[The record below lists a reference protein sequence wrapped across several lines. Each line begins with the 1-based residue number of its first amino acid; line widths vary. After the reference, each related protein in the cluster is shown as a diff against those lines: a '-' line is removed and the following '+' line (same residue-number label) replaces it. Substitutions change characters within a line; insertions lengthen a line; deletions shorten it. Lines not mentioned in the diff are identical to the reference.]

1 MIVLRRMLLGLIVVF
16 LVGASAAACGQP
28 APPEEAAPAA
38 EEPAAEEP
46 AAEEPMAEEAA
57 PQGVDP
63 NRLVGEINI
72 FHWSEYID
80 PEIYTQF
87 EEEFGVR
94 VVEDNFASN
103 EDLLAKLQAGATG
116 YDIIVPSD
124 YMVAIMINQNMLAE
138 LDKENIP
145 NLENL
150 DPQFTDMP
158 FDPAGDYSVPYQWGT
173 TGIGYRSDIVEEDIT
188 SWAALF
194 EPERLE
200 KYDGKISMLNDVREA
215 VGAALK
221 YEGYSLN
228 TTDQAQLEEA
238 QGLLLQQK
246 PFLAKYD
253 SQSVADSLVS
263 GDVVLA
269 HGWSGDIFVAQTENE
284 DIVYTIPEEGAV
296 VWVDNLAIPATTEGD
311 RKYTAEV
318 FINYLLRPEIG
329 AQITNWVWYGSPNA
343 AAKPHINEDIL
354 SDPAIYPSD
363 SVMQNLE
370 FIRDVGEATQLYDRI
385 WTEVKSQ

>member
-1 MIVLRRMLLGLIVVF
+1 
-16 LVGASAAACGQP
+16 
-28 APPEEAAPAA
+28 
-38 EEPAAEEP
+38 
-46 AAEEPMAEEAA
+46 
-57 PQGVDP
+57 
-63 NRLVGEINI
+63 
-72 FHWSEYID
+72 
-80 PEIYTQF
+80 
-87 EEEFGVR
+87 
-94 VVEDNFASN
+94 VEDNFASN
-103 EDLLAKLQAGATG
+103 EDLLAKLQAGASG

-124 YMVAIMINQNMLAE
+124 YMVAIMISLDMLAQ

-150 DPQFTDMP
+150 DPQFAEMP
-158 FDPAGDYSVPYQWGT
+158 FDPNGDYSVPYQWGT

-194 EPERLE
+194 DPALAQ
-200 KYDGKISMLNDVREA
+200 KYEGRISMLNDVREA

-228 TTDQAQLEEA
+228 STDPEQLEEA

-296 VWVDNLAIPATTEGD
+296 VWVDNLAILATTEGD

-343 AAKPHINEDIL
+343 AAEPYIDEEIL
-354 SDPAIYPSD
+354 GDPAIYPPD
-363 SVMQNLE
+363 DVMQNLE